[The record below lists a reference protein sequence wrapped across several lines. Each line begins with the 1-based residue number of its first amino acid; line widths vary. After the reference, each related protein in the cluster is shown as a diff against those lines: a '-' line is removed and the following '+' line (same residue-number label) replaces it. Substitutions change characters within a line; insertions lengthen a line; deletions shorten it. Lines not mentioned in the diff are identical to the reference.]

1 MNVMIKKNTR
11 KPKETSVEQAFSVML
26 QRLRRD
32 RGLCQREG
40 VYKKGK
46 SKK

>member
-1 MNVMIKKNTR
+1 MIKKSTR
-11 KPKETSVEQAFSVML
+11 KPEKTSVEETFGIVL

-32 RGLCQREG
+32 RGLFQKE
-40 VYKKGK
+40 VEQEKGK

>member
-1 MNVMIKKNTR
+1 MIKKNRR
-11 KPKETSVEQAFSVML
+11 KPEETSVEGTFGIVL

-32 RGLCQREG
+32 RGLCQKE
-40 VYKKGK
+40 VEQKKGK